1 MKALVLSLLPVF
13 VFANTYCIKDIE
25 NPSDDPYLEYALLK
39 AVERAIIETG
49 NRLSCGEEYDP
60 VRLIV
65 TKFEQVPIAYTAEQ
79 RINLYN
85 LSISLRVVLG
95 ERSFTVRSTVPYSL
109 PSGSSGDLPRR
120 RAIDDLTDKIYS
132 YILQNLRR

>member
-1 MKALVLSLLPVF
+1 MIVLALLFLPLIAV
-13 VFANTYCIKDIE
+13 AQTYCIREIE
-25 NPSDDPYLEYALLK
+25 NPSDDPYLEYALIK

-49 NRLSCGEEYDP
+49 NRLSCKEDYDP
-60 VRLIV
+60 VKLVV
-65 TKFEQVPIAYTAEQ
+65 TRFEQIPIAYTAEQ

-85 LSISLRVVLG
+85 LSLVLRVNLG
-95 ERSFTVRSTVPYSL
+95 EKAFTVSSTVPYSL

-120 RAIDDLTDKIYS
+120 KAIDDLTDKIYS

>member
-1 MKALVLSLLPVF
+1 LIVLALLFLPLIAV
-13 VFANTYCIKDIE
+13 AQTYCIREIE
-25 NPSDDPYLEYALLK
+25 NPSDDPYLEYALIK

-49 NRLSCGEEYDP
+49 NRLSCKEDYDP
-60 VRLIV
+60 VKLVITR
-65 TKFEQVPIAYTAEQ
+65 FEQIPIAYTAEQ

-85 LSISLRVVLG
+85 LSLVLRVNLG
-95 ERSFTVRSTVPYSL
+95 EKAFTVSSTVPYSL

-120 RAIDDLTDKIYS
+120 KAIDDLTDKIYS